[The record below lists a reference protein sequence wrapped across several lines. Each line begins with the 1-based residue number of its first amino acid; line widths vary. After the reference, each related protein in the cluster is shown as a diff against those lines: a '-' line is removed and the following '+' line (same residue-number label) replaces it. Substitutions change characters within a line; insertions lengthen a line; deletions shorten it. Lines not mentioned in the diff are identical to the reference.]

1 MKKIISKLPALL
13 LTLIVGVMASSTAF
27 AQATIVIEN
36 FDAAGTG
43 FNDPTAATPV
53 GGNSGTT
60 VGQQRLNAFQHAAN
74 IWGSTLPGG
83 PTITVRASWEDQACE
98 ANAGTLGSAGSI
110 GLARNFPNAPVINT
124 WFGGA
129 LANTLAGFDLDPANP
144 EIRARF
150 NRKLG
155 QAGCLENSRWYYGF
169 DANSGPGGIKLVTVL
184 LHEFAH
190 GLGFQTFTSAS
201 SGVQFTAQNG
211 EPYPSTIDRFLFDNT
226 AGKDWTQMTNA
237 ERVASS
243 VNTGNLVFTGAQVH
257 SDAAFLDSGKDSQGR
272 PRMYAPNPIRVGS
285 SVSHWDTVASPNQ
298 LMEPNITID
307 IWQSVTAPEDLTFS
321 LLRDIGWCG
330 LNCPPP
336 PPPPSP
342 TPTPTPPA
350 NDNFANAQVL
360 TGCSPITT
368 GTNVSATKESGEIN
382 HLLASPSSARSVW
395 YQWQAP
401 VSGTATISTAGSTF
415 DTILAIYTGN
425 SLNTLGFVANNDDV
439 SGTNT
444 SSFVSFTATAGVNYR
459 IAVDGFNNQGSGGDV
474 GNISLAVNIGNC
486 SVSGP
491 TLITDEG
498 TNNALVMD
506 SVTRLRGPFPIT
518 SQQNFSSDRRTR
530 IVLFVNNFAV
540 GPGDTVSVQVQDASL
555 QTYNLPIEAIQHQ
568 SWASYLVV
576 RLTDD
581 VPGGS
586 LDLSVTLRG
595 AQSNKAKIT
604 INK

>member
-1 MKKIISKLPALL
+1 
-13 LTLIVGVMASSTAF
+13 
-27 AQATIVIEN
+27 
-36 FDAAGTG
+36 
-43 FNDPTAATPV
+43 
-53 GGNSGTT
+53 
-60 VGQQRLNAFQHAAN
+60 
-74 IWGSTLPGG
+74 
-83 PTITVRASWEDQACE
+83 VRASWEDQACE
-98 ANAGTLGSAGSI
+98 ANAGTLGSAGATS
-110 GLARNFPNAPVINT
+110 LV
-124 WFGGA
+124 WFGPA
-129 LANTLAGFDLDPANP
+129 LANTLAGVDLDPANP

-150 NRKLG
+150 NKKLG
-155 QAGCLENSRWYYGF
+155 QPGCLENSRWYYGF
-169 DANSGPGGIKLVTVL
+169 DANSGPGGIKLVAVL

-190 GLGFQTFTSAS
+190 GLGFQTFTSS
-201 SGVQFTAQNG
+201 STGAQPSG
-211 EPYPSTIDRFLFDNT
+211 FPSTYDRFLFDNT
-226 AGKDWTQMTNA
+226 ANKNWTQMTDA
-237 ERVASS
+237 ERMASAINS
-243 VNTGNLVFTGAQVH
+243 GNLVWTGAQVL
-257 SDAAFLDSGKDSQGR
+257 SDAAFLTQGKDTQGR
-272 PRMYAPNPIRVGS
+272 PRLYAPNPIRVGS

-298 LMEPNITID
+298 LMEPNITVD
-307 IWQSVTAPEDLTFS
+307 IWQSVSVPEDLTFS

-360 TGCSPITT
+360 TGCSPTAT
-368 GTNVSATKESGEIN
+368 GTNVGATKESGEIN

-401 VSGTATISTAGSTF
+401 VSGTATISTAGSNF
-415 DTILAIYTGN
+415 DTILAVYTGN

-444 SSFVSFTATAGVNYR
+444 SSLVTFTATAGVNYK
-459 IAVDGFNNQGSGGDV
+459 IAVDGYNNQGSGGDS

-491 TLITDEG
+491 TLVTEEG

-506 SVTRLRGPFPIT
+506 SVTRLRGPFPIIT
-518 SQQNFSSDRRTR
+518 QQNFSPDRRTR
-530 IVLFVNNFAV
+530 IILFANNFAV

-555 QTYNLPIEAIQHQ
+555 QTYNLPIEVIQHQ

-576 RLTDD
+576 KLTDD
-581 VPGGS
+581 VPGGT

-604 INK
+604 IVK

>member
-1 MKKIISKLPALL
+1 MNKIISKLPALL
-13 LTLIVGVMASSTAF
+13 LTFVVGVMASSTAF

-43 FNDPTAATPV
+43 FNDPTPATAV

-60 VGQQRLNAFQHAAN
+60 VGEQRLKAFQHAAN
-74 IWGSTLPGG
+74 IWGATLPGG
-83 PTITVRASWEDQACE
+83 PTITVRASWEDQPCE
-98 ANAGTLGSAGSI
+98 ANSGTLGSAGAI
-110 GLARNFPNAPVINT
+110 GLVRNFPNAPATNT
-124 WFGGA
+124 WFGQA
-129 LANTLAGFDLDPANP
+129 LANTLAGFDIDPANP

-150 NRKLG
+150 NKKLG
-155 QAGCLENSRWYYGF
+155 QPGCLQNSHWYYGF
-169 DANSGPGGIKLVTVL
+169 DTNSSGGIKLVAVL

-190 GLGFQTFTSAS
+190 GLGFQTFTSS
-201 SGVQFTAQNG
+201 STGAQIAAQNG

-226 AGKDWTQMTNA
+226 VGKNWTQMTNA
-237 ERVASS
+237 ERMASA
-243 VNTGNLVFTGAQVH
+243 VNTGNLVFTGAQVL

-298 LMEPNITID
+298 LMEPNITVD
-307 IWQSVTAPEDLTFS
+307 IWQSVAMPEDLTFS
-321 LLRDIGWCG
+321 LLKDIGWCG

-342 TPTPTPPA
+342 TPTPSPPA
-350 NDNFANAQVL
+350 NDHFANAQVL
-360 TGCSPITT
+360 TGCSPTAT
-368 GTNVSATKESGEIN
+368 GTNVGATKENGELI
-382 HLLASPSSARSVW
+382 HFLQSAGSTKSVW

-415 DTILAIYTGN
+415 DTILAVYTGN
-425 SLNTLGFVANNDDV
+425 SVNALDFVANNDDV

-444 SSFVSFTATAGVNYR
+444 SSFVTFTATAGVNYR
-459 IAVDGFNNQGSGGDV
+459 IAVDGFNNSGSGGDV
-474 GNISLAVNIGNC
+474 GNIALAVNIGNC
-486 SVSGP
+486 SVTGP
-491 TLITDEG
+491 TLLTEDG
-498 TNNALVMD
+498 TNNALVVD
-506 SVTRLRGPFPIT
+506 SVTRLRGPFPVI
-518 SQQNFSSDRRTR
+518 SLQNFSSDRRTR

-540 GPGDTVSVQVQDASL
+540 GPGDSVSVQVQDASA
-555 QTYNLPIEAIQHQ
+555 QTYNLPVEVIQHQ

-576 RLTDD
+576 KLTDD
-581 VPGGS
+581 VPGGN

-604 INK
+604 IIK